1 MRTQGGFERLRR
13 FENFDGQMAEGLC
26 GHTQESLAVLLG
38 YFKHKSKGLGVIV
51 PADVQA
57 THLPIDP
64 VEDVPL
70 LIGQVVGFA
79 DLHQAMDSGN
89 RDVLKLHELL
99 HELGKLF
106 QSLLLIEL
114 VRLSARR

>member
-1 MRTQGGFERLRR
+1 LDFHLGAKGGFERLGR

-26 GHTQESLAVLLG
+26 EHTQESLAVLVG
-38 YFKHKSKGLGVIV
+38 YFKHKSKRLGVIV

-57 THLPIDP
+57 SHLTINP

-70 LIGQVVGFA
+70 LVGQVVGFA
-79 DLHQAMDSGN
+79 DLHEAMDSRN
-89 RDVLKLHELL
+89 RDVLNLHELL

-106 QSLLLIEL
+106 QSILLM
-114 VRLSARR
+114 R